1 MSTIA
6 EPIRVNSFD
15 ELKPGEK
22 IWSINRNG
30 SFEILEFV
38 KTIGE
43 SFENYAIFLNINK
56 DGIPKFYK
64 GRLKEETWYKYE
76 DNETTWYHI
85 YSAQAIFYETEANY
99 YKERAK
105 RKKNV
110 IERNEEE

>member
-6 EPIRVNSFD
+6 EPIRVNSFS
-15 ELKPGEK
+15 ELKAGEK

-38 KTIGE
+38 KILDE
-43 SFENYAIFLNINK
+43 SFGNYAIFLNMNK

-64 GRLKEETWYKYE
+64 GRLTDEEWYKYE

-85 YSAQAIFYETEANY
+85 YYAQAIFYETEANY
-99 YKERAK
+99 YKELTK
-105 RKKNV
+105 KKKNE
-110 IERNEEE
+110 IEGKEE

>member
-38 KTIGE
+38 KTIE
-43 SFENYAIFLNINK
+43 ATFENYAIFLNMNK
-56 DGIPKFYK
+56 DGMPKFYE
-64 GRLKEETWYKYE
+64 GRLKDEEWYRYE
-76 DNETTWYHI
+76 ENAKTWYHI
-85 YSAQAIFYETEANY
+85 YSAQAMFHETEANRC
-99 YKERAK
+99 KELAK
-105 RKKNV
+105 MKKNE
-110 IERNEEE
+110 IEGKDN